1 MLPGV
6 PGTNKKVEILL
17 VSIVTLKGGK
27 LYQEHVYWD
36 QASVLVQLGLL
47 DPKLLPQSAKD
58 LGLTKIPVSGRK
70 AARKVL
76 KDFEDEEDDE
86 DAE

>member
-6 PGTNKKVEILL
+6 PATDKKVEVLV
-17 VSIVTLKGGK
+17 VSIVAVKGGK

-47 DPKLLPQSAKD
+47 DAKLLPQAAKD
-58 LGLTKIPVSGRK
+58 LGLQKLPVTGRK
-70 AARKVL
+70 AARTVL
-76 KDFEDEEDDE
+76 GDFKDDDE
-86 DAE
+86 DE